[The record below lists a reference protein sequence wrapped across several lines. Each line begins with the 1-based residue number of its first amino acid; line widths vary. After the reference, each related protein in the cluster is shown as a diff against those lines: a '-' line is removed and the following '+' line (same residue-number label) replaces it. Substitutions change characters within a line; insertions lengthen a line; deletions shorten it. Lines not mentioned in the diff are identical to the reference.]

1 MAEVAALLKQEM
13 AKAPK
18 ERFYARKPPYPLRIL
33 SKPYP
38 KRYEPQVFA
47 QYDGKKGSAV
57 EHVSK
62 FIDTLGPYA
71 VDENLCL
78 REFSKSF
85 YDHVYTWYIS
95 LKLGPIPTWDD
106 MVDVFCTKYFHGEE
120 TVMLATLKATKQR
133 SGEDLMEYIKRF
145 RDIAL
150 DCYNQCEEKT
160 LVEMCMT
167 NMIREYRVVLENL
180 EIS

>member
-1 MAEVAALLKQEM
+1 MAEVATLLEQEM

-71 VDENLCL
+71 VD
-78 REFSKSF
+78 K
-85 YDHVYTWYIS
+85 
-95 LKLGPIPTWDD
+95 
-106 MVDVFCTKYFHGEE
+106 EE
-120 TVMLATLKATKQR
+120 TPVRGALQNAGQRFITMTEVAALLKQKKVRAPK
-133 SGEDLMEYIKRF
+133 ERF
-145 RDIAL
+145 YA
-150 DCYNQCEEKT
+150 
-160 LVEMCMT
+160 
-167 NMIREYRVVLENL
+167 
-180 EIS
+180 